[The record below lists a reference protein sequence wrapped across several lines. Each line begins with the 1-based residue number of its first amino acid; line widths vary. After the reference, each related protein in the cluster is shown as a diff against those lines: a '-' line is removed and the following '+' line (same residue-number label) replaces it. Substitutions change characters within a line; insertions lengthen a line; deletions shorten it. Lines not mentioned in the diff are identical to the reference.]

1 MMRSILLL
9 IWITPLLASATDSS
23 SAKHPSI
30 KLKGYKRILYNV
42 VLLHP
47 KMNSPFEKE
56 LLKHYLLGS
65 GTTYEM
71 SDDDFSRL
79 KQSVA
84 VCKCGTACLPGA
96 SSQAYCISRFD
107 LNADAYFGWALGNA
121 FCIYETATG
130 QLVSVADIYDFNRA
144 KAGVRKLK
152 NELITRIFRLLSP
165 ASAKSFVVT
174 YKADGFVTQAYQT
187 N

>member
-9 IWITPLLASATDSS
+9 ICLTPLLSFASDSS
-23 SAKHPSI
+23 STIHPTE

-47 KMNSPFEKE
+47 KMNSPLEKE
-56 LLKHYLLGS
+56 LLKHYLSGS

-71 SDDDFSRL
+71 SDDDFTIL
-79 KQSVA
+79 KQTVA
-84 VCKCGTACLPGA
+84 VCKCGTACTPGT
-96 SSQAYCISRFD
+96 SSQTYCISRFD

-121 FCIYETATG
+121 YCIYETSTG

-144 KAGVRKLK
+144 KAGVRKFK
-152 NELITRIFRLLSP
+152 NELITRIFNMLSP

-174 YKADGFVTQAYQT
+174 YKAVGFVAAG